1 MPCLSSVTFTRL
13 SLYWAKPGKMDE
25 SDLKAV
31 IEKCNFSNW
40 MFLFFLR
47 TNLSEFL
54 FQKVI
59 YHLASEFPNDPAH
72 DNDINDNM
80 AYEREAAGGTSGKY
94 PPLGG
99 LDAVDA
105 PLLHHRAAVATG
117 APPIRVPLDGATLP
131 V

>member
-1 MPCLSSVTFTRL
+1 
-13 SLYWAKPGKMDE
+13 MDE

-31 IEKCNFSNW
+31 IGKCNFSNW

-59 YHLASEFPNDPAH
+59 YHLASEFPNDPIH
-72 DNDINDNM
+72 DNDINDYK
-80 AYEREAAGGTSGKY
+80 AREREAAGGSSGTY
-94 PPLGG
+94 PNLEK
-99 LDAVDA
+99 LDTVDA
-105 PLLHHRAAVATG
+105 PLLHHR
-117 APPIRVPLDGATLP
+117 GATSTEGVTPP